1 MSQGDE
7 KKGNNMDTTKENLNG
22 SKDRLNYTEYSI
34 AMGLVVT
41 ICFSITNRIF
51 YDINGSASD
60 PIFNPKDSYYVWLM
74 ALIAALLSNL
84 LFNPKGRSVGY
95 FIIET
100 WQGFPK
106 FFKAIFK
113 ARFFG
118 AFYNAVLGSRLRDF
132 YVMLLTMPFIAAIHE
147 ISAYCGHPSNFL
159 IEGLVILGFLV
170 CFGICSRLCAK
181 WGW

>member
-1 MSQGDE
+1 
-7 KKGNNMDTTKENLNG
+7 MDTTKENLNG
-22 SKDRLNYTEYSI
+22 SKERLSDLEYRW
-34 AMGLVVT
+34 AMALVYGGC
-41 ICFSITNRIF
+41 ISITTRIF
-51 YDINGSASD
+51 YDIDGSASD
-60 PIFNPKDSYYVWLM
+60 SIFDPKNSYYMWLVG
-74 ALIAALLSNL
+74 LIAALLSNL

-118 AFYNAVLGSRLRDF
+118 AFYDAVLGARLRDF
-132 YVMLLTMPFIAAIHE
+132 YVMLLTIPFIIAMHE
-147 ISAYCGHPSNFL
+147 ISAYCGHPSNL
-159 IEGLVILGFLV
+159 LVEGLVIVGFQGFLK
-170 CFGICSRLCAK
+170 LCAK

>member
-1 MSQGDE
+1 M
-7 KKGNNMDTTKENLNG
+7 NIKE
-22 SKDRLNYTEYSI
+22 RLSDLEYRW
-34 AMGLVVT
+34 AMALVYGGC
-41 ICFSITNRIF
+41 ISITTRIF

-60 PIFNPKDSYYVWLM
+60 PLFDPKYSYYVWLVG
-74 ALIAALLSNL
+74 LIAALLSNL

-132 YVMLLTMPFIAAIHE
+132 YVMLLTIPFIIAIHE
-147 ISAYCGHPSNFL
+147 ISAYCGHPSNL
-159 IEGLVILGFLV
+159 LVEGLVILGFQGFLK
-170 CFGICSRLCAK
+170 LCAK
-181 WGW
+181 LGW

>member
-1 MSQGDE
+1 MSQGDGG
-7 KKGNNMDTTKENLNG
+7 KGNNMDTTKENLNG
-22 SKDRLNYTEYSI
+22 SKERLSNTEYQW
-34 AMGLVVT
+34 AVALVYGG
-41 ICFSITNRIF
+41 CLSITTRIF
-51 YDINGSASD
+51 YHINGSASD
-60 PIFNPKDSYYVWLM
+60 PILNPKNSYYLWLM
-74 ALIAALLSNL
+74 AIIAALLSNL
-84 LFNPKGRSVGY
+84 LFSPKGRSVGY

-118 AFYNAVLGSRLRDF
+118 AFYDAVLGSRLRDF

-147 ISAYCGHPSNFL
+147 ISAYCGHPSNL
-159 IEGLVILGFLV
+159 LVEGLVIVGFQGFLK
-170 CFGICSRLCAK
+170 LCAK

>member
-1 MSQGDE
+1 M
-7 KKGNNMDTTKENLNG
+7 NIKE
-22 SKDRLNYTEYSI
+22 RLSDLEYRW
-34 AMGLVVT
+34 AMALVYGGC
-41 ICFSITNRIF
+41 ISITTRIF

-60 PIFNPKDSYYVWLM
+60 PLFDPKYSYYVWLVG
-74 ALIAALLSNL
+74 LIAALLSNL

-95 FIIET
+95 LMIET

-118 AFYNAVLGSRLRDF
+118 AFYDAVLGARLRDF
-132 YVMLLTMPFIAAIHE
+132 YMVLSIMPFIIAMHE
-147 ISAYCGHPSNFL
+147 ISAYCGHPSNL
-159 IEGLVILGFLV
+159 LVEGLVILGFQGFLK
-170 CFGICSRLCAK
+170 LCAK

>member
-1 MSQGDE
+1 M
-7 KKGNNMDTTKENLNG
+7 NIKE
-22 SKDRLNYTEYSI
+22 RLSDLEYRW
-34 AMGLVVT
+34 AMALVYGGC
-41 ICFSITNRIF
+41 ISITTRIF

-60 PIFNPKDSYYVWLM
+60 PLFDPKYSYYVWLVG
-74 ALIAALLSNL
+74 LIAALLSNL

-118 AFYNAVLGSRLRDF
+118 AFYDAVLGSRLRDF
-132 YVMLLTMPFIAAIHE
+132 YMVLLTIPFIIAMHE
-147 ISAYCGHPSNFL
+147 ISAYCGHPSNL
-159 IEGLVILGFLV
+159 LVEGLVILGFQGFLK
-170 CFGICSRLCAK
+170 LCAK

>member
-1 MSQGDE
+1 M
-7 KKGNNMDTTKENLNG
+7 NIKERLNG
-22 SKDRLNYTEYSI
+22 SEYSRAI
-34 AMGLVVT
+34 GLVYA
-41 ICFSITNRIF
+41 ICISITTRIF

-60 PIFNPKDSYYVWLM
+60 PLFDPKYSYYVWLVGP
-74 ALIAALLSNL
+74 IAALLSNL

-118 AFYNAVLGSRLRDF
+118 AFYNAVLGARLRDF
-132 YVMLLTMPFIAAIHE
+132 YVVLLTIPFIIAIHE

-159 IEGLVILGFLV
+159 VEGLVILGFQGFLK
-170 CFGICSRLCAK
+170 LCAK

>member
-1 MSQGDE
+1 
-7 KKGNNMDTTKENLNG
+7 MDTTKENLNG
-22 SKDRLNYTEYSI
+22 SKERLSISEYHW
-34 AMGLVVT
+34 AVGLVYGG
-41 ICFSITNRIF
+41 CLSITTRIF
-51 YDINGSASD
+51 YHINGSASD
-60 PIFNPKDSYYVWLM
+60 PIFDPKNSYYVWLVG
-74 ALIAALLSNL
+74 LIAALLSNL
-84 LFNPKGRSVGY
+84 LFNPKGRSVSY

-118 AFYNAVLGSRLRDF
+118 AFYDAVLGARLRDF
-132 YVMLLTMPFIAAIHE
+132 YVALLTMPFIAAIHE

-159 IEGLVILGFLV
+159 VEGLVILGFQGFLK
-170 CFGICSRLCAK
+170 LCAK

>member
-1 MSQGDE
+1 MSQGDGG
-7 KKGNNMDTTKENLNG
+7 KGNNMDTTKENLNG
-22 SKDRLNYTEYSI
+22 SKDRLSGSEYSR
-34 AMGLVVT
+34 AMGLVYA
-41 ICFSITNRIF
+41 ICISIATRIF
-51 YDINGSASD
+51 YEINGSASD
-60 PIFNPKDSYYVWLM
+60 PIFNPKYSYYVWLV

-84 LFNPKGRSVGY
+84 LFNPKGKSVGY
-95 FIIET
+95 LMIET

-118 AFYNAVLGSRLRDF
+118 AFYDAVLGARLRDF
-132 YVMLLTMPFIAAIHE
+132 YMALLIIPFAIVMHE

-159 IEGLVILGFLV
+159 VEGLVIVGFQGFLK
-170 CFGICSRLCAK
+170 FCAK

>member
-1 MSQGDE
+1 MSQGDGGE
-7 KKGNNMDTTKENLNG
+7 GNNMDTTKENLNG
-22 SKDRLNYTEYSI
+22 SKDRLSGSEYSKAI
-34 AMGLVVT
+34 GLVYA
-41 ICFSITNRIF
+41 ICISIATRIF
-51 YDINGSASD
+51 YDIDGSASD
-60 PIFNPKDSYYVWLM
+60 SIFDPKNSYYMWLVG
-74 ALIAALLSNL
+74 LIAALLSNL

-95 FIIET
+95 LMIET

-118 AFYNAVLGSRLRDF
+118 AFYDAVLGARLRDF
-132 YVMLLTMPFIAAIHE
+132 YLMLLTIPFIIAMHE

-159 IEGLVILGFLV
+159 VEGLVILGFQGFLK
-170 CFGICSRLCAK
+170 LCAK

>member
-1 MSQGDE
+1 M
-7 KKGNNMDTTKENLNG
+7 NIKE
-22 SKDRLNYTEYSI
+22 RLSDWEYRW
-34 AMGLVVT
+34 AMALVYGGC
-41 ICFSITNRIF
+41 ISITTRIF

-60 PIFNPKDSYYVWLM
+60 PLFDPKYSYYVWLVG
-74 ALIAALLSNL
+74 LIAALLSNL

-95 FIIET
+95 LMIET

-106 FFKAIFK
+106 FLKAIFK

-132 YVMLLTMPFIAAIHE
+132 YVMLLTIPFIIAMHE
-147 ISAYCGHPSNFL
+147 ISAYCGHPSNL
-159 IEGLVILGFLV
+159 LVEGLVILGFQGFLK
-170 CFGICSRLCAK
+170 LCAK

>member
-1 MSQGDE
+1 M
-7 KKGNNMDTTKENLNG
+7 NIKE
-22 SKDRLNYTEYSI
+22 RLSDWEYRW
-34 AMGLVVT
+34 AMALVYGGC
-41 ICFSITNRIF
+41 ISITTRIF

-60 PIFNPKDSYYVWLM
+60 PIFDPKNSYYVWLVG
-74 ALIAALLSNL
+74 LIAALLSNL
-84 LFNPKGRSVGY
+84 LFNPKGRSVSY

-118 AFYNAVLGSRLRDF
+118 AFYDAVLGARLRDF
-132 YVMLLTMPFIAAIHE
+132 YVMLLTIPFIIAMHE

-159 IEGLVILGFLV
+159 VEGLVILGFQGFLK
-170 CFGICSRLCAK
+170 LCTK